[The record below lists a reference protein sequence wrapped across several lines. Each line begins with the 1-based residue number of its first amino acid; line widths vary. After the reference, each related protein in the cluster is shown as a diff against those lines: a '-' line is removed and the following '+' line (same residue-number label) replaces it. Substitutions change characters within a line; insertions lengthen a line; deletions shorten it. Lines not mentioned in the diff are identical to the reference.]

1 MLETQALFQLVVVGS
16 SAGGIEALSTLV
28 ASLPIPFEVPL
39 VIAQHLDPRRLSH
52 LAEILR
58 RHTSLTVVSVDGEE
72 LLKPGTIYVVP
83 SNHHVEITVH
93 DVKLLPDGDG
103 RPTPSVNL
111 LLNSAAEVYNEKLIA
126 VILTGTGSDG
136 TAGARTVHERG
147 GTVIIQNPQTA
158 AYPGMPESLEPETV
172 DFVAD
177 LADIGSILADLVS
190 GKPLGSPQINTLID
204 ELKPFLT
211 QVREQT
217 DIDFSTYKPATI
229 LRRLQ
234 RRLVATGARDL
245 SGYSEYLKA
254 NPDEYELLVADFL
267 IKVTEFMRDPELF
280 TYLREQTLPKLI
292 EYNRLHK
299 NKELRFWSAGCA
311 TGEEAYSLAILLFEL
326 LGQELGQFSIKI
338 FATDL
343 DSDAI
348 AFARRG
354 FYPTKSLA
362 KLPPELIERYFV
374 ASPNG
379 MGYEI
384 KKQVRN
390 LVVFGEHDLGQRA
403 PFPRIDMVLCR
414 NVLIYFNREM
424 QEHALQLF
432 AFALRDG
439 GYLVLGRTETVSPL
453 AAFFDEVDPHQR
465 VYLRQGVQRLNP
477 PFGLKNVK
485 STSLPHAKLHGNGA
499 QKPRLPVLER
509 GLFQMQEEAR
519 HNRLSRDNL
528 LLKLPVGVVVVDS
541 HFDIVEINAAA
552 RRLLSIHTVAIGE
565 DFVHLAQN
573 IPPREL
579 GAAITRASRENT
591 LSHMEP
597 VEVPHL
603 TTGDATYLQL
613 NCYPQP
619 GPGLVE
625 PTESLSGK
633 SEGQGQGQRQSVL
646 IIITDQTREVTARRN
661 LKQDNIQ
668 QVELVGELNQSI
680 LSLEQTNFELQRAN
694 NQLQQN
700 NAELL
705 EAKNTELNYLSRKLE
720 RANTELAAAKEQQGE
735 VALAH
740 TSQMEGLVKVNRDLL
755 AANEEVTSQNAAL
768 RTDNE
773 EYLMHA
779 EEAQAAIEEAD
790 TLNEEM
796 QASNEELETLN
807 EELQATVEELNT
819 TNSDLVVQGEAL
831 RKLSEELRG
840 EQQHSEREKAKLA
853 AILASMA
860 DALVVVDSH
869 SKVLLTNAA
878 YQVLLGTTVGL
889 VFLDEEGLKP
899 LPPEATPLALAARGE
914 AFNLTFNF
922 RDTEGQR
929 HWLEA
934 TGQPVGGEGMDD
946 WGVVVLRDITE
957 RSLRHLQEQ
966 FLFLVGHELRTP
978 LTVIKGYSLMIEKWL
993 HKQEGDFKK
1002 PLANLERVLTQVA
1015 TLQHLIDEL
1024 VDVNR
1029 LQNGKFKINFE
1040 PVRLDMLLAQ
1050 VVENSQLLTTMPIE
1064 VEAGSSGSEDEGE
1077 HIWVKGDAVRLQQ
1090 VFTNLINNAITHAPT
1105 SPKLCLSLRRVV
1117 GSDLVE
1123 IRVQDFGAGIKAEHL
1138 AEVFSQFY
1146 QVWQGGP
1153 DSTSGLGLGLFI
1165 CQQIVQSHG
1174 GTIRVESIEG
1184 EGATFIVQLPLER
1197 VEALVLP
1204 N

>member
-1 MLETQALFQLVVVGS
+1 MLETKAVFQLVVVGS
-16 SAGGIEALSTLV
+16 SAGGIEALSILV
-28 ASLPIPFEVPL
+28 ASLPTPFEVPM
-39 VIAQHLDPRRLSH
+39 VIAQHLDPKRLSH

-58 RHTSLTVVSVDGEE
+58 RHTALTVVSVEREE
-72 LLKPGTIYVVP
+72 LLKPNTIYVVP
-83 SNHHVEITVH
+83 SNHHVEITDH

-111 LLNSAAEVYNEKLIA
+111 LLTSAAEVYNEKLIA

-177 LADIGSILADLVS
+177 LADIGSILAELIN
-190 GKPLGSPQINTLID
+190 GKAPGLPQIHTQQDLQ
-204 ELKPFLT
+204 PFLT
-211 QVREQT
+211 QVHEQT
-217 DIDFSTYKPATI
+217 GIDFSTYKPATI

-234 RRLVATGARDL
+234 RRMVATDTQNL
-245 SGYSEYLKA
+245 PDYSEYLKV
-254 NPDEYELLVADFL
+254 NPDEYDLLVADFL

-280 TYLREQTLPKLI
+280 TYLREQILPKLI
-292 EYNRLHK
+292 EYSRLTK

-326 LGQELGQFSIKI
+326 LGQELTRFNIKI

-354 FYPTKSLA
+354 FFTTKSLA
-362 KLPPELIERYFV
+362 KLPPQLVERYFV
-374 ASPNG
+374 ASPKG
-379 MGYEI
+379 MGYEV

-390 LVVFGEHDLGQRA
+390 LVVFGEHDLSQRA
-403 PFPRIDMVLCR
+403 PFPRIDIVLCR
-414 NVLIYFNREM
+414 NVLIYFNREL

-432 AFALRDG
+432 AFALRDE

-453 AAFFDEVDPHQR
+453 AAFFDEVDAHQR
-465 VYLRQGVQRLNP
+465 VYLRQGVRRLNP
-477 PFGLKNVK
+477 PFSLKNDK
-485 STSLPHAKLHGNGA
+485 STSLPLPHAKPNGA
-499 QKPRLPVLER
+499 QKPRLPVVER

-552 RRLLSIHTVAIGE
+552 RRQLSIHTVAIGE
-565 DFVHLAQN
+565 DFVHLIQN
-573 IPPREL
+573 IPPREI
-579 GAAITRASRENT
+579 GAAITSAIRENT
-591 LSHMEP
+591 VSHMEP

-603 TTGDATYLQL
+603 TTGEATFLQL
-613 NCYPQP
+613 SCYPQP
-619 GPGLVE
+619 GADLIEHTGGVI
-625 PTESLSGK
+625 SK
-633 SEGQGQGQRQSVL
+633 NEGQGQGQGQKVL
-646 IIITDQTREVTARRN
+646 IIVSDLTREVTAQRQ
-661 LKQDNIQ
+661 LKQDNIHQ
-668 QVELVGELNQSI
+668 QELAGELNQRI
-680 LSLEQTNFELQRAN
+680 LSLEQTNIDLQSDKTQLEQELS
-694 NQLQQN
+694 
-700 NAELL
+700 EL
-705 EAKNTELNYLSRKLE
+705 KTTELNHLRQELE
-720 RANTELAAAKEQQGE
+720 RITTEQAAAKEQQAE

-740 TSQMEGLVKVNRDLL
+740 TSQMEKLVKVNRDLL

-773 EYLMHA
+773 EFIMHA

-796 QASNEELETLN
+796 QATNEELETLN
-807 EELQATVEELNT
+807 EELQATVEELNN
-819 TNSDLVVQGEAL
+819 TNSDLVVQGED
-831 RKLSEELRG
+831 LSTMAEELRVQ
-840 EQQHSEREKAKLA
+840 QQHSERDKAQLE
-853 AILASMA
+853 AILANMA

-869 SKVLLTNAA
+869 GEVLLTNAA
-878 YQVLLGTTVGL
+878 YQDLLRTTTDKLVL
-889 VFLDEEGLKP
+889 LDEEGEKP
-899 LPPEATPLALAARGE
+899 LQAENTPLALAARGE
-914 AFNLTFNF
+914 AFNLVFNF
-922 RDTEGQR
+922 RDAKGRR

-934 TGQPVGGEGMDD
+934 TGQPVRGEDMEDR
-946 WGVVVLRDITE
+946 GVVVLRNITE

-966 FLFLVGHELRTP
+966 FLSLVGHELRTP
-978 LTVIKGYSLMIEKWL
+978 LTVVKGYSHLIGRWFG
-993 HKQEGDFKK
+993 KQEGDFEM
-1002 PLANLERVLTQVA
+1002 PLSYLAQVLTNVA
-1015 TLQHLIDEL
+1015 TLQHLIEDL
-1024 VDVNR
+1024 VDINR
-1029 LQNGKFKINFE
+1029 LQNGKFNITFE
-1040 PVRLDMLLAQ
+1040 PVRLDTLLAQ
-1050 VVENSQLLTTMPIE
+1050 VVENSQLLTTIPIE
-1064 VEAGSSGSEDEGE
+1064 VEPPSTSSGEDEDE
-1077 HIWVKGDAVRLQQ
+1077 PIWVKGDAVRLQQ

-1117 GSDLVE
+1117 GSDHAE
-1123 IRVQDFGAGIKAEHL
+1123 IRVQDFGAGIKAGHL
-1138 AEVFSQFY
+1138 AEVFNQFY
-1146 QVWQGGP
+1146 QVTQGELAK
-1153 DSTSGLGLGLFI
+1153 SRGLGVGLFI
-1165 CQQIVQSHG
+1165 CQQIVQAHG

-1184 EGATFIVQLPLER
+1184 EGATFIVQLPLEK

>member
-1 MLETQALFQLVVVGS
+1 MLETNALFQLVVVGS
-16 SAGGIEALSTLV
+16 SAGGIEALSKLV

-39 VIAQHLDPRRLSH
+39 VIAQHLDPKRLSH

-58 RHTSLTVVSVDGEE
+58 RHTVLTVVSVEREE

-83 SNHHVEITVH
+83 SNHHVEITDH

-111 LLNSAAEVYNEKLIA
+111 LLSSAAEVYNEKLIA

-158 AYPGMPESLEPETV
+158 AYPGMPQSLEPETV

-190 GKPLGSPQINTLID
+190 GKPLSSPQTNTLID

-211 QVREQT
+211 QVREHT
-217 DIDFSTYKPATI
+217 GIDFSTYKPATI

-234 RRLVATGARDL
+234 RRMAATDTRDL

-280 TYLREQTLPKLI
+280 TYLREQILPNLI

-311 TGEEAYSLAILLFEL
+311 TGEEAYSVAILLFEL
-326 LGQELGQFSIKI
+326 LGQELSQFSIKI

-354 FYPTKSLA
+354 FYTTKSLA
-362 KLPPELIERYFV
+362 KLPPQLVERYFV

-379 MGYEI
+379 MGYEV

-432 AFALRDG
+432 AFALRDE

-453 AAFFDEVDPHQR
+453 AAFFDEVDAQQR

-485 STSLPHAKLHGNGA
+485 STSLPHAKPNSNGA
-499 QKPRLPVLER
+499 QKLRPTGVER

-565 DFVHLAQN
+565 DFVHLSQN

-579 GAAITRASRENT
+579 GAAITNAIRENT
-591 LSHMEP
+591 VSHMEP

-603 TTGDATYLQL
+603 TTGDATFLQL
-613 NCYPQP
+613 SCYPQP
-619 GPGLVE
+619 GPGQVE
-625 PTESLSGK
+625 PTESLPGK
-633 SEGQGQGQRQSVL
+633 SEGQGQGQSVL
-646 IIITDQTREVTARRN
+646 IIITDHTREVIAQRN

-694 NQLQQN
+694 SQLQQN

-705 EAKNTELNYLSRKLE
+705 EAKNTELNHLSRELE
-720 RANTELAAAKEQQGE
+720 RANTELAATKEQQGE
-735 VALAH
+735 VALVH

-831 RKLSEELRG
+831 RTMAEELRMQ
-840 EQQHSEREKAKLA
+840 QQHSEREKAQLE

-878 YQVLLGTTVGL
+878 YQELLRTTDGL
-889 VFLDEEGLKP
+889 VFLDEEGVQP
-899 LPPEATPLALAARGE
+899 LLPEATPLARATRGE

-922 RDTEGQR
+922 RDTEGSR

-934 TGQPVGGEGMDD
+934 TGQPVRGKDMED

-957 RSLRHLQEQ
+957 RSLRRLQEQ
-966 FLFLVGHELRTP
+966 FLSLVGHELRTP
-978 LTVIKGYSLMIEKWL
+978 LTVIKGYSLVTEKWL
-993 HKQEGDFKK
+993 HKQEGDFGK

-1029 LQNGKFKINFE
+1029 LQNGKFNITFE
-1040 PVRLDMLLAQ
+1040 PVRLDTLLAQ
-1050 VVENSQLLTTMPIE
+1050 VVENSQLLTTMPLIIE
-1064 VEAGSSGSEDEGE
+1064 PPSTSSSEDEP
-1077 HIWVKGDAVRLQQ
+1077 IWVKGDAVRLQQ

-1117 GSDLVE
+1117 GSDQVE

-1146 QVWQGGP
+1146 QVMKGGP
-1153 DSTSGLGLGLFI
+1153 DSNSGLGLGLFI
-1165 CQQIVQSHG
+1165 CQQIVQAHG